1 MNFSR
6 MTLSAVLLMCF
17 SSGALAQEESFGSQ
31 GSSSTEAAS
40 SAPSNWRVSYFNLA
54 SAGVKELNEGASTLS
69 MYNYFSLN
77 YRISRQEKFSI
88 RPAFM
93 INTTG
98 FDRSGENQ
106 PMGLKTGDLYLNY
119 SHTGLALL
127 PGEWGLEGDFRL
139 YLPTSESTQNKK
151 TITYLHSWL
160 RAEKRLGAGWKATY
174 NFRPSYYIQSQKA
187 YRSERETVNADGSKQ
202 LRIEAR
208 RNMLFELEQYMTVS
222 RYVNSWFQPQFEL
235 GTVTEWYHTTN
246 QTNRGDSV
254 KNYVSLAPGTQIT
267 VNRQLRFIF
276 AIDNQIEITDSKS
289 SYNSGK
295 SELSW
300 KSRNG
305 KSIELFRPEQTQYLL
320 LTFLSI

>member
-1 MNFSR
+1 MNFLSQLLSVVFVL
-6 MTLSAVLLMCF
+6 TLAL
-17 SSGALAQEESFGSQ
+17 GAHGQEESF
-31 GSSSTEAAS
+31 SSLSSVSTENS
-40 SAPSNWRVSYFNLA
+40 LTAPSNWRVSYFNLT
-54 SAGVKELNEGASTLS
+54 SAGVKEVNEGASTLS

-77 YRISRQEKFSI
+77 YRISRDEKFSL
-88 RPAFM
+88 RPAFV

-98 FDRSGENQ
+98 FDRNGENQ
-106 PMGLKTGDLYLNY
+106 PMGVKAGDLYLNY
-119 SHTGLALL
+119 SHTSLALL

-174 NFRPSYYIQSQKA
+174 NFRPSFFIQSQKA

-208 RNMLFELEQYMTVS
+208 RNMLSELEQYLTVS
-222 RYVNSWFQPQFEL
+222 RYMKPWFQPQLEL
-235 GTVTEWYHTTN
+235 GTVTEWYHTSN

-254 KNYVSLAPGTQIT
+254 KNYLSIAPGTQIT

-289 SYNSGK
+289 AYTSGD
-295 SELSW
+295 STLTW

-305 KSIELFRPEQTQYLL
+305 KSIEFFRPEQTQYLL